1 MEFVELLAFV
11 ALKNPINSINP
22 INPINAMNAMNA
34 LWTLREKTTFF
45 PLTKWTV
52 TQWNGVGKKLFG
64 EEEGV
69 FRMGFEEFVADGAG

>member
-1 MEFVELLAFV
+1 MGSACE
-11 ALKNPINSINP
+11 I
-22 INPINAMNAMNA
+22 
-34 LWTLREKTTFF
+34 TFF
-45 PLTKWTV
+45 PL